1 MKKRT
6 ETQLEQAVD
15 FWQMLFDKVVASTP
29 RAYSNS
35 NDPTN
40 QVPMFESSFRNEA
53 TGVGDL
59 GSRFPPMQ
67 LY

>member
-29 RAYSNS
+29 
-35 NDPTN
+35 P
-40 QVPMFESSFRNEA
+40 ESLFKLQRSYQSGADVRIELSKRSDWRWRFR
-53 TGVGDL
+53 
-59 GSRFPPMQ
+59 
-67 LY
+67 